1 MHAHEYCARGIIPT
15 KGSRVLR
22 PQNENAIPLL
32 SFVTPAS
39 RLSSIIAVYRFITT
53 MGRLKNCYLYLKIPS
68 LRVFNCILRKFD

>member
-22 PQNENAIPLL
+22 SRNENAIPLL

-39 RLSSIIAVYRFITT
+39 RLSSIISVDRFIT
-53 MGRLKNCYLYLKIPS
+53 MNAAIKELLIVLENS
-68 LRVFNCILRKFD
+68 LASV